1 MQEARLTTAT
11 RLSAIEKT
19 LLALIV
25 GYAWVLLLWHLSV
38 FWRVLQDYEYGWAV
52 PPLLVIL
59 LLRRRKQLPAADP
72 THRSGSLAGIV
83 LCVAALLPL
92 RVILDGNLDWRIGMW
107 VLAAITIAI
116 TL

>member
-38 FWRVLQDYEYGWAV
+38 FSRVLKDYEYGWAV
-52 PPLLVIL
+52 PPLLVLL
-59 LLRRRKQLPAADP
+59 LLRRRKRLQAAQP
-72 THRSGSLAGIV
+72 TNELLSLVGIA

-92 RVILDGNLDWRIGMW
+92 RIILDANLDWRIGMW
-107 VLAAITIAI
+107 A
-116 TL
+116 